1 LQRIVWFLLLAA
13 LAAHGQPATELFPRL
28 YARPGGEMTPEIIVQ
43 RELTAADEQPKDARN
58 VISNATVQNPQP
70 LPLGP
75 NSRVI
80 GTFTP
85 HSGKGP
91 VVVVLDWAGFEIAK
105 PAAWSSDGN
114 VVVNIFFACEGTN
127 DFCGDTS
134 PSRRVESQKIFSV
147 PAIADEKTASR
158 EVVIDG
164 KPKAVF
170 VVHGALANDI
180 PAGRAVTVHI
190 AFNSPAHIET
200 HRLRATLL
208 YGSYSTQGSDAYSTQ
223 RTVEHAPPKAWTR
236 IATIAAMLLLAVAW
250 WRRSRSDDAFES
262 EEPPKILGSLL
273 RILGLLWAIAGVAF
287 FDYYAMALGVLLA
300 FAGGYLYYGRS
311 HAVPAMWLLLIVA
324 WVWSVREVG
333 TDVKQLFPRVGL
345 ITILW
350 AWVVLGGTASR
361 LGTNTR
367 E

>member
-1 LQRIVWFLLLAA
+1 MQRIVWLILLVT
-13 LAAHGQPATELFPRL
+13 LAAHGQPAAEVFPEL
-28 YARPGGEMTPEIIVQ
+28 YARPGSEMKAQVIVQ
-43 RELTAADEQPKDARN
+43 REFTAADEQPKDARN
-58 VISNATVQNPQP
+58 VISNATVQNPQR

-85 HSGKGP
+85 NPGNGP
-91 VVVVLDWAGFEIAK
+91 VRVVLDWAGFQIAK
-105 PAAWSSDGN
+105 PAAGSDGN

-127 DFCGDTS
+127 DFCGDTG
-134 PSRRVESQKIFSV
+134 PSRRVNSQKLFSV
-147 PAIADEKTASR
+147 PPFADEKTAR

-164 KPKAVF
+164 KPRAVF
-170 VVHGALANDI
+170 VVHGDLTNDI
-180 PAGRAVTVHI
+180 PAGKAVTVHI

-200 HRLRATLL
+200 HKLRATVLH
-208 YGSYSTQGSDAYSTQ
+208 GVYSTQGPDAYGTQ
-223 RTVEHAPPKAWTR
+223 RSAERAPPKAWTR
-236 IATIAAMLLLAVAW
+236 IATIAAMLLLAMAW
-250 WRRSRSDDAFES
+250 WRRSRSEDAFES
-262 EEPPKILGSLL
+262 DEPPKILGSLL

-311 HAVPAMWLLLIVA
+311 LAVPAMWLLLVVA
-324 WVWSVREVG
+324 WVWSIREVG

-350 AWVVLGGTASR
+350 AWVVFGGTASR
-361 LGTNTR
+361 LGTTGR
-367 E
+367 ES